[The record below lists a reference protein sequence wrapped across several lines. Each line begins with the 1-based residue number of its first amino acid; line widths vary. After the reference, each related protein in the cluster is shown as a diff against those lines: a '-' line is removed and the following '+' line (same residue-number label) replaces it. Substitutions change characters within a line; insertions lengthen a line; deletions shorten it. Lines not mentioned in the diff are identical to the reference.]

1 MQKITFTALAA
12 ALLGGCASAPPEP
25 NISSY
30 TYDSKAHSGTVV
42 VTEKHYSSDALACE
56 PKWREG
62 EVYQPTGLPPMG
74 RDTFKVSIEIEADR
88 EGDEGYNF
96 NRYSIDV
103 PQGLGSRV
111 LARDFQRQKTFM
123 LGAESNG
130 LVQQGELFEFP
141 EGFYLRVSRTAVQG
155 SEFVACIGIDHMYV
169 LDSEL
174 QSSVNPPVYLDRVVI
189 PFAME
194 PENQPVKVSFGN
206 KIQHT
211 AEIRV
216 LPK

>member
-1 MQKITFTALAA
+1 MQRIPVTALAA
-12 ALLGGCASAPPEP
+12 ALLAGCASAPSEP
-25 NISSY
+25 IISSY

-42 VTEKHYSSDALACE
+42 VTEKHYSSDTLACE

-62 EVYQPTGLPPMG
+62 EVYQPTGLPSMG
-74 RDTFKVSIEIEADR
+74 RDTFNVSIEIEAAQ
-88 EGDEGYNF
+88 EGDAAYNF
-96 NRYSIDV
+96 NRYNLEV

-123 LGAESNG
+123 LGAESHG
-130 LVQQGELFEFP
+130 LIQQGEHFEFP
-141 EGFYLRVSRTAVQG
+141 EGFYLRLSQTAVKG
-155 SEFVACIGIDHMYV
+155 SEFIACIGIDHMYV
-169 LDSEL
+169 LDSDL
-174 QSSVNPPVYLDRVVI
+174 QSSTNPPVYLDRVVI

-194 PENQPVKVSFGN
+194 SEDQPVKVSFGN

-216 LPK
+216 QSK